1 MDQLLDEL
9 KRVGFSQYEA
19 RAYVALLQRA
29 PVTGYE
35 LSKRSGVPR
44 SMIYEVLGKLLDRG
58 AAYAV
63 PAEPITYAPVPAGEL
78 VERLKREAEETF
90 GYLEGALGSLERP
103 REVDTIKRT
112 RGRGPVSAELAA
124 IVEGAREELWL
135 SLWGA
140 QIPALADAVE
150 RAEARGVRV
159 FSVLFE
165 EGEGTRLGR
174 TFHHDYTPPEVL
186 EHRLGGRLHIAARDA
201 EEVVI
206 AQFVEGSVPWA
217 LRTRDPA
224 LVLVATEYVRH
235 DISTDVV
242 LRAHGRE
249 RLDALW
255 KHDPDLVQVWTGRR
269 PEEQDAG

>member
-58 AAYAV
+58 ATYTV
-63 PAEPITYAPVPAGEL
+63 PSEPVTYAPVPAGEL

-90 GYLEGALGSLERP
+90 CYLKEALGSIERP
-103 REVDTIKRT
+103 REVDPIKRT
-112 RGRGPVSAELAA
+112 HGRGPVSAELAA
-124 IVEGAREELWL
+124 VVEGAKEELWL
-135 SLWGA
+135 SVWGA
-140 QIPALADAVE
+140 QIPALLGPVE
-150 RAEARGVRV
+150 RAEERGVRV

-165 EGEGTRLGR
+165 EKEATLGR

-206 AQFVEGSVPWA
+206 AKFVERSGPWA
-217 LRTRDPA
+217 LRTSDPA
-224 LVLVATEYVRH
+224 LVLVATEYIRH

-269 PEEQDAG
+269 PEERNAE